1 MRFVGAAL
9 IAAAFAALGVSE
21 SLRLRRRARLVSAL
35 CSGLELL
42 RGEIVSRL
50 APMPEAA
57 ERLARYGPEPA
68 RGFYA
73 AVCAGLE
80 NLGGAEFSEIW
91 RRALGLLDLPD
102 PARAAMENL
111 GGSLGRYGA
120 AEQAAAISACEQEL
134 RREAE
139 RARELSG
146 LSPALFTP
154 VVKCVGIGIV
164 CALGSE
170 ACKDAGSGQLA
181 SAVELAGAAAAL
193 VCALPLVSALL
204 DTVEGIV

>member
-1 MRFVGAAL
+1 MRLVGAAL

-139 RARELSG
+139 SAAQEAQVMGGLRAG
-146 LSPALFTP
+146 LA
-154 VVKCVGIGIV
+154 
-164 CALGSE
+164 
-170 ACKDAGSGQLA
+170 
-181 SAVELAGAAAAL
+181 AGAGLILA
-193 VCALPLVSALL
+193 
-204 DTVEGIV
+204 IVLYRKEKVDGKWRSNSYSR